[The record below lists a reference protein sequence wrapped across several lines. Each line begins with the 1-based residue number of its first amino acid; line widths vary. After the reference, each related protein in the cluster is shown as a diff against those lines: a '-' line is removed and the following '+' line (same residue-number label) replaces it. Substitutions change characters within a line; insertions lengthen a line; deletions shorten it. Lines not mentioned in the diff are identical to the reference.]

1 MMVAIAL
8 TTDHL
13 PKRELID
20 RGDPMAK
27 ALTLETQIT
36 QGAIQKKSSRIKH
49 RDLTTKPAPRKR
61 RQAQL

>member
-8 TTDHL
+8 TTDNL
-13 PKRELID
+13 PKHELIV
-20 RGDPMAK
+20 RSGPMAK
-27 ALTLETQIT
+27 ALTLGTQII
-36 QGAIQKKSSRIKH
+36 QGAIQKKSSKNKH